1 MVDLVWVE
9 ALLHLAQ
16 LNRQQIS
23 GILVLSLNPCLWHDG
38 LCCLCV
44 SPTLKVARSFCFWQ
58 SLLTCLTCLLN
69 HCGSQALLM
78 VGSDH
83 ARV

>member
-44 SPTLKVARSFCFWQ
+44 SPTLKVAMPASASGKAC
-58 SLLTCLTCLLN
+58 
-69 HCGSQALLM
+69 
-78 VGSDH
+78 
-83 ARV
+83 